1 MIDILTV
8 LIIVI
13 LLFIYLVMLRY
24 WIRTMSIMGGQS
36 TKLGVLS
43 FFFAPIPQVIYYF
56 NHKRQLDAKDR
67 TAFNRYLLSISVV
80 IALALLFFIMVTLY
94 PHLL

>member
-24 WIRTMSIMGGQS
+24 WIRTISIMGAQS
-36 TKLGVLS
+36 TKLGVLG
-43 FFFAPIPQVIYYF
+43 FLFAPIPQVIYYF

-67 TAFNRYLLSISVV
+67 TAFNRYLLSTSVV